1 MKHRFLYIMA
11 LLLTVAT
18 GAWAQDPDPI
28 DLTPSADGT
37 VWTLSTMPEYDVE
50 LEVTYYTDAELDQ
63 MAADEVIAKI
73 TAIGTVTYTPES
85 KALIDA
91 ARTAYD
97 ALTTAQQALVTN
109 YSTLTDA
116 ETTYATAEETAA
128 APVDDTKSFHQVL
141 KEKYIQGGAGWMTPV
156 LLCLIF
162 GMALIIE
169 RILYLNMATTNVK
182 KLLDGIEEN
191 VKGGNYEG
199 AKELCRNTRGPV
211 ASIFY
216 QGLDR
221 MDQGLENVEKAVTSY
236 GGVQMARLEN
246 NLTWIGLFIALAPS
260 FGFLGTV
267 VGMVQAFDDIEVAGD
282 ISPTVV
288 AGGMKVALLT
298 TIFGLV
304 VAIILQIFY
313 NYILTKIESLVDQM
327 EDGSISFMDILVK
340 YHK

>member
-1 MKHRFLYIMA
+1 MKKVIA
-11 LLLTVAT
+11 LMSIVGLLTFANFNDVK
-18 GAWAQDPDPI
+18 AQDQPAAEATEQVAEP
-28 DLTPSADGT
+28 
-37 VWTLSTMPEYDVE
+37 
-50 LEVTYYTDAELDQ
+50 TDQVAEEAVAPAEE
-63 MAADEVIAKI
+63 AAA
-73 TAIGTVTYTPES
+73 P
-85 KALIDA
+85 
-91 ARTAYD
+91 
-97 ALTTAQQALVTN
+97 
-109 YSTLTDA
+109 
-116 ETTYATAEETAA
+116 AEET
-128 APVDDTKSFHQVL
+128 TKSFHQVL

-162 GMALIIE
+162 GMALVIE

-182 KLLDGIEEN
+182 KLLGGIEDN
-191 VKGGNYEG
+191 VKAGNYEA

-221 MDQGLENVEKAVTSY
+221 IDQGLENVEKSVTSY

-267 VGMVQAFDDIEVAGD
+267 VGMVQAFDDIEIAGD

-298 TIFGLV
+298 TIFGLI

>member
-1 MKHRFLYIMA
+1 MKKVIA
-11 LLLTVAT
+11 LMSIVGLLTFANFNDVK
-18 GAWAQDPDPI
+18 AQDQPAAEATEQVAEP
-28 DLTPSADGT
+28 
-37 VWTLSTMPEYDVE
+37 
-50 LEVTYYTDAELDQ
+50 TDQVAEEAVAPAEE
-63 MAADEVIAKI
+63 AAA
-73 TAIGTVTYTPES
+73 P
-85 KALIDA
+85 
-91 ARTAYD
+91 
-97 ALTTAQQALVTN
+97 
-109 YSTLTDA
+109 
-116 ETTYATAEETAA
+116 AEET
-128 APVDDTKSFHQVL
+128 TKSFHQVL

-162 GMALIIE
+162 GMALVIE

-182 KLLDGIEEN
+182 KLLGGIEDN
-191 VKGGNYEG
+191 VKAGNYEA

-221 MDQGLENVEKAVTSY
+221 IDQGLENVEKSVTSY

-260 FGFLGTV
+260 FGFHGTV

-298 TIFGLV
+298 TIFGLI

>member
-1 MKHRFLYIMA
+1 MKKVITLMSIIG
-11 LLLTVAT
+11 LLTFTNLNGVM
-18 GAWAQDPDPI
+18 AQDNAAQAAQPATEQVDEQ
-28 DLTPSADGT
+28 TADST
-37 VWTLSTMPEYDVE
+37 V
-50 LEVTYYTDAELDQ
+50 AE
-63 MAADEVIAKI
+63 APV
-73 TAIGTVTYTPES
+73 
-85 KALIDA
+85 
-91 ARTAYD
+91 
-97 ALTTAQQALVTN
+97 
-109 YSTLTDA
+109 
-116 ETTYATAEETAA
+116 AEEPETV
-128 APVDDTKSFHQVL
+128 APVEESKSFHQVL

-162 GMALIIE
+162 GMALVIE
-169 RILYLNMATTNVK
+169 RILYLNMATTNVQ
-182 KLLDGIEEN
+182 KLLEGIEGY
-191 VKGGNYEG
+191 VQKGDYNG
-199 AKELCRNTRGPV
+199 AKELCRDTRGPV

-221 MDQGLENVEKAVTSY
+221 VNEGLDNVEKAVTSY

-246 NLTWIGLFIALAPS
+246 NMTWIALFIALAPS

-298 TIFGLV
+298 TIFGLI

-313 NYILTKIESLVDQM
+313 NYILTKIESLVAQM

-340 YHK
+340 NKK

>member
-1 MKHRFLYIMA
+1 MSIVG
-11 LLLTVAT
+11 LLTFANFNQVMAH
-18 GAWAQDPDPI
+18 
-28 DLTPSADGT
+28 
-37 VWTLSTMPEYDVE
+37 
-50 LEVTYYTDAELDQ
+50 DA
-63 MAADEVIAKI
+63 
-73 TAIGTVTYTPES
+73 
-85 KALIDA
+85 
-91 ARTAYD
+91 
-97 ALTTAQQALVTN
+97 
-109 YSTLTDA
+109 
-116 ETTYATAEETAA
+116 ATAEATEQVAAATDEATAETAVAEEAEAPAPA
-128 APVDDTKSFHQVL
+128 AAASEDDTKSFHQML

-169 RILYLNMATTNVK
+169 RILYLNAATTNVK
-182 KLLDGIEEN
+182 KLLDGVEEN
-191 VKGGNYEG
+191 VKNGNYEG

-221 MDQGLENVEKAVTSY
+221 VDQGLDNVEKAVTSY

-267 VGMVQAFDDIEVAGD
+267 VGMVQAFDDIETAGD

-298 TIFGLV
+298 TIFGLIT
-304 VAIILQIFY
+304 AIILQIFY

>member
-1 MKHRFLYIMA
+1 MKKVITLMSIIG
-11 LLLTVAT
+11 LLTFTNLNGVM
-18 GAWAQDPDPI
+18 AQDKGAQATQPATEQI
-28 DLTPSADGT
+28 DEQTADST
-37 VWTLSTMPEYDVE
+37 V
-50 LEVTYYTDAELDQ
+50 AE
-63 MAADEVIAKI
+63 APV
-73 TAIGTVTYTPES
+73 
-85 KALIDA
+85 
-91 ARTAYD
+91 
-97 ALTTAQQALVTN
+97 
-109 YSTLTDA
+109 
-116 ETTYATAEETAA
+116 AEEPETVA
-128 APVDDTKSFHQVL
+128 APAEEPKSFHQVL

-162 GMALIIE
+162 GMALVIE
-169 RILYLNMATTNVK
+169 RILYLNMATTNVQN
-182 KLLDGIEEN
+182 LLEGIEGY
-191 VKGGNYEG
+191 VQKGDYNG
-199 AKELCRNTRGPV
+199 AKELCRDTRGPV

-221 MDQGLENVEKAVTSY
+221 VNEGLDNVEKAVTSY

-246 NLTWIGLFIALAPS
+246 NMTWIALFIALAPS

-298 TIFGLV
+298 TIFGLI

-313 NYILTKIESLVDQM
+313 NYILTKIESLVAQM

-340 YHK
+340 NKK

>member
-1 MKHRFLYIMA
+1 
-11 LLLTVAT
+11 LTFANFNDVK
-18 GAWAQDPDPI
+18 AQDQP
-28 DLTPSADGT
+28 A
-37 VWTLSTMPEYDVE
+37 
-50 LEVTYYTDAELDQ
+50 AEATEQ
-63 MAADEVIAKI
+63 VSEATEPAADEGV
-73 TAIGTVTYTPES
+73 
-85 KALIDA
+85 
-91 ARTAYD
+91 
-97 ALTTAQQALVTN
+97 
-109 YSTLTDA
+109 A
-116 ETTYATAEETAA
+116 ETEAVEETAPAAEET
-128 APVDDTKSFHQVL
+128 TKSFHQVL

-162 GMALIIE
+162 GMALVIE

-182 KLLDGIEEN
+182 KLLNGIEDN
-191 VKGGNYEG
+191 VKSGNYEA

-267 VGMVQAFDDIEVAGD
+267 VGMVQAFDDIEVACD

-298 TIFGLV
+298 TIFGLI

>member
-1 MKHRFLYIMA
+1 MKKVIA
-11 LLLTVAT
+11 LMSIVGLLTFANFNSAV
-18 GAWAQDPDPI
+18 AQDANAPE
-28 DLTPSADGT
+28 GT
-37 VWTLSTMPEYDVE
+37 EQVISTDEN
-50 LEVTYYTDAELDQ
+50 
-63 MAADEVIAKI
+63 AA
-73 TAIGTVTYTPES
+73 
-85 KALIDA
+85 
-91 ARTAYD
+91 
-97 ALTTAQQALVTN
+97 TTAVDEN
-109 YSTLTDA
+109 TDQ
-116 ETTYATAEETAA
+116 TATAAEET
-128 APVDDTKSFHQVL
+128 TKSFHQTL

-156 LLCLIF
+156 LICLIF
-162 GMALIIE
+162 GMALVIE
-169 RILYLNMATTNVK
+169 RIIYLNMATTNVK
-182 KLLDGIEEN
+182 KLLNGIEDN
-191 VKGGNYEG
+191 VKNGNYEG

-221 MDQGLENVEKAVTSY
+221 VDQGLENVEKAVTSY

-267 VGMVQAFDDIEVAGD
+267 VGLVQAFDDIEVAGD

-298 TIFGLV
+298 TIFGLI

>member
-1 MKHRFLYIMA
+1 MKKVFAVMSIVG
-11 LLLTVAT
+11 LLTFANFNGVM
-18 GAWAQDPDPI
+18 AQDA
-28 DLTPSADGT
+28 TTTEAT
-37 VWTLSTMPEYDVE
+37 EQV
-50 LEVTYYTDAELDQ
+50 AA
-63 MAADEVIAKI
+63 AAD
-73 TAIGTVTYTPES
+73 S
-85 KALIDA
+85 A
-91 ARTAYD
+91 APAE
-97 ALTTAQQALVTN
+97 AV
-109 YSTLTDA
+109 A
-116 ETTYATAEETAA
+116 ETATEEAAPAAEET
-128 APVDDTKSFHQVL
+128 TKSFHQVL

-162 GMALIIE
+162 GMALVIE

-182 KLLDGIEEN
+182 KLLNGIEDN
-191 VKGGNYEG
+191 VKSGNYEA

-298 TIFGLV
+298 TIFGLI

>member
-1 MKHRFLYIMA
+1 MKKVIA
-11 LLLTVAT
+11 LMSIVGLLTFTNLNGVMAQEQAVEAPAEPATEQVDEQTADSAVA
-18 GAWAQDPDPI
+18 
-28 DLTPSADGT
+28 
-37 VWTLSTMPEYDVE
+37 
-50 LEVTYYTDAELDQ
+50 
-63 MAADEVIAKI
+63 
-73 TAIGTVTYTPES
+73 
-85 KALIDA
+85 
-91 ARTAYD
+91 
-97 ALTTAQQALVTN
+97 
-109 YSTLTDA
+109 
-116 ETTYATAEETAA
+116 AEEPAAEPEQVA
-128 APVDDTKSFHQVL
+128 APAEETKSFHQML

-169 RILYLNMATTNVK
+169 RIIYLNMATTNVQ
-182 KLLDGIEEN
+182 KLLEDVEAKVAAGDYN
-191 VKGGNYEG
+191 G
-199 AKELCRNTRGPV
+199 AKDICRDTRGPV

-221 MDQGLENVEKAVTSY
+221 VNEGLENVEKAVTSY
-236 GGVQMARLEN
+236 GGVQMARLESN
-246 NLTWIGLFIALAPS
+246 MTWISLFIALAPS

-298 TIFGLV
+298 TIFGLI

-313 NYILTKIESLVDQM
+313 NYLLTKIESLVAQM

-340 YHK
+340 HKK